1 MTILKYALYN
11 PVKVIVA
18 VLFVVLFGVQALNR
32 MPYQLSPS
40 VDYPTITVST
50 VWTGATPYEVEREV
64 VERQEN
70 VLKSLPG
77 LMEMESNSS
86 NGRGSITLQFELG
99 ESLMDATLNVTN
111 KLNEVRTYPENV
123 EKPVIR
129 ASGGSDD
136 TPVVFML
143 ITLLP
148 GNSRDIDSYQNYVDD
163 EVVPHFERIKGVSE
177 VFFFG
182 GRRTQMHVNIS
193 PEKMAAHNISF
204 ETISNALSL
213 ENVNISA
220 GLLPIGRKNY
230 RVRTVAEYKDIEGI
244 EDTIL
249 VSDNGGIVR
258 IRDVATVNYGYAL
271 SESAVKTGAERT
283 MMLGIVKEQG
293 ANVLELTDAAE
304 AIFHTLNETSLKDQG
319 LELRWIY
326 DQRPYING
334 AISLVKGNI
343 ILGGVLAVLVLLIFL
358 RSVTSTVIIATA
370 IPVSVVGTFIAMNLL
385 GRSLNVISLA
395 GIAFSVGI
403 LVDNAI
409 VVLENIDRHRK
420 LGKSPGVAA
429 LDGATEVWG
438 AVLAST
444 LTTVAVF
451 LPVVFIKEE
460 AGQLFRDIAIAISCS
475 VTLSLLV
482 SLTVIPMLSRVF
494 AEHLPSKP
502 APAFTNFIARF
513 GRLLVKFIMFFSVFA
528 NRSRLNRAVVVLSFT
543 AVSIISV
550 ILFFPKMEYLPLGNM
565 NMISSN
571 FIIPAGLS
579 LAERSDLGDTFY
591 GYVEP
596 YIGKEKDG
604 FPAIKEFMYNVNQ
617 GGMFAVATSADSA
630 RAAELVDLLA
640 IQVQKVP
647 GTTGFTSQNGIFQN
661 RNSGGRSINLMVT
674 GDNLDQLLE
683 VSKRISSDLQEKIPG
698 VQVRPRPSLDM
709 LFPEITFTPNS
720 SRLKDSGLNPEYLGR
735 AIDAYVD
742 GRQVGEF
749 RDEILG
755 NIDLLVIADRNRL
768 LNPDDIQDMPIPIAG
783 SRVVPISSI
792 SDMQLGYGM
801 DGIRRYERKRA
812 FILSVS
818 APQDMVLEAL
828 MDNVRDKVIAPL
840 KQTALLDRIDI
851 IYSGA
856 ASKLVQAKE
865 VLQENFIMAVL
876 ITYLLMA
883 ALFSNFLYPFI
894 IMFSVPLAV
903 AGGFAGLKIVDT
915 FIAPQSMDVLTMLG
929 FILLVGVVIN
939 NAILIVHQSLNN
951 VNYGLPQ
958 AEAISKAVADRLRPI
973 YMSAFTSILGMMPL
987 VIIPGPGSE
996 LYRGLGS
1003 VVLGGLAVSTVFTV
1017 FLIPALLSFFNLEKG
1032 RKIEAK

>member
-1 MTILKYALYN
+1 
-11 PVKVIVA
+11 
-18 VLFVVLFGVQALNR
+18 
-32 MPYQLSPS
+32 
-40 VDYPTITVST
+40 
-50 VWTGATPYEVEREV
+50 
-64 VERQEN
+64 
-70 VLKSLPG
+70 
-77 LMEMESNSS
+77 
-86 NGRGSITLQFELG
+86 
-99 ESLMDATLNVTN
+99 
-111 KLNEVRTYPENV
+111 
-123 EKPVIR
+123 
-129 ASGGSDD
+129 
-136 TPVVFML
+136 
-143 ITLLP
+143 
-148 GNSRDIDSYQNYVDD
+148 
-163 EVVPHFERIKGVSE
+163 
-177 VFFFG
+177 
-182 GRRTQMHVNIS
+182 
-193 PEKMAAHNISF
+193 
-204 ETISNALSL
+204 
-213 ENVNISA
+213 
-220 GLLPIGRKNY
+220 
-230 RVRTVAEYKDIEGI
+230 VAEYKDIEGI
-244 EDTIL
+244 ENTIL

-258 IRDVATVNYGYAL
+258 IRDVAYVDYGYAL
-271 SESAVKTGAERT
+271 SESAVKTGAVRT

-304 AIFHTLNETSLKDQG
+304 AVFKKLNETNLKDQG
-319 LELRWIY
+319 LELKWVY

-334 AISLVKGNI
+334 AINLVKGNI
-343 ILGGVLAVLVLLIFL
+343 VLGGILAVLVLLIFL
-358 RSVTSTVIIATA
+358 RSITSTVIIATT
-370 IPVSVVGTFIAMNLL
+370 IPISVVGTFIAMNLL

-420 LGKSPGVAA
+420 LGKSPGIAA
-429 LDGATEVWG
+429 LDGSTEVWG

-502 APAFTNFIARF
+502 PPSFTNFISGF
-513 GRLLVKFIMFFSVFA
+513 GGILIKFIMFFSVWV
-528 NRSRLNRAVVVLSFT
+528 NRSKVRRIFAVAGFT
-543 AVSIISV
+543 GFSAAAV
-550 ILFFPKMEYLPLGNM
+550 ILLFPKMEYLPLGNM
-565 NMISSN
+565 NMVTSN
-571 FIIPAGLS
+571 FVIPAGLS
-579 LAERSDLGDTFY
+579 LTERTELGDTFY
-591 GYVEP
+591 SYVKP
-596 YIGKEKDG
+596 YIGIEKDG
-604 FPAIKEFMYNVNQ
+604 FPAIKDFMYNVNP
-617 GGMFAVATSADSA
+617 GGMFATATSEDPA

-640 IQVQKVP
+640 IQVRKVP
-647 GTTGFTSQNGIFQN
+647 GVTGFTSQAGIFQN

-674 GDNLDQLLE
+674 GDNLEQLLE
-683 VSKRISSDLQEKIPG
+683 ASKKISSDLREKIPG

-755 NIDLLVIADRNRL
+755 NIDLVVIADRERL
-768 LNPDDIQDMPIPIAG
+768 LNPNDIQDMPIPIAG
-783 SRVVPISSI
+783 SKVVPISSI

-801 DGIRRYERKRA
+801 DGIRRYERERA

-818 APQDMVLEAL
+818 APQYMVLESL
-828 MDNVRDKVIAPL
+828 MDNVRDNVIAPL
-840 KQTALLDRIDI
+840 RQTSFLDRIDV

-865 VLQENFIMAVL
+865 VLQGNFLMAVL

-883 ALFSNFLYPFI
+883 ALFSNFFSPLI
-894 IMFSVPLAV
+894 IMFSVPLAL
-903 AGGFAGLKIVDT
+903 AGGFIGLKLVDT

-951 VNYGLPQ
+951 VSYGMPQ
-958 AEAISKAVADRLRPI
+958 VDAITKAVADRLRPI
-973 YMSAFTSILGMMPL
+973 YMSAFTSILGMIPL

-1017 FLIPALLSFFNLEKG
+1017 FLIPALLSFFHIEKNH
-1032 RKIEAK
+1032 KHASS